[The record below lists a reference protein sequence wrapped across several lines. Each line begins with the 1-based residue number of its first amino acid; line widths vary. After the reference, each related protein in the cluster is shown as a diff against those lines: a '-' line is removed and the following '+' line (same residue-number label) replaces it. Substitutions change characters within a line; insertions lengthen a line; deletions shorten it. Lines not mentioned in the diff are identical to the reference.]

1 MFYLFYKLHIFLSK
15 TLLKLKNKSMMDPN
29 YTGLVLRI
37 SLRVTE
43 KDAWSK
49 LLCVMD
55 GACEIYVMVN
65 FFMLE
70 AHKLWLVSIWCRYI
84 SVGLEDVDLVSVW
97 APRPLRLRFSSS
109 RFHFFFLARFCWL
122 WETNFTIMNNKC
134 TVHVL
139 CCYCLYIKKY

>member
-84 SVGLEDVDLVSVW
+84 SVGLEDVDLMC
-97 APRPLRLRFSSS
+97 LYCFSIEKVLF
-109 RFHFFFLARFCWL
+109 RNCWKFVLFCFLFLFLAHSWSGPSIRLVFFHL
-122 WETNFTIMNNKC
+122 
-134 TVHVL
+134 
-139 CCYCLYIKKY
+139 